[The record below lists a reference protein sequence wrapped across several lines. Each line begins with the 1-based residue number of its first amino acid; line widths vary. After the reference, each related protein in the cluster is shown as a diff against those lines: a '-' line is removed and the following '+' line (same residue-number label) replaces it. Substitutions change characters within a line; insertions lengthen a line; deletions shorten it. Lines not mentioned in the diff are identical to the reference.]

1 MSEPIRYIPLT
12 MVREHMDH
20 LPSFACPAGFH
31 IRSFVR
37 GDQRHWAMIEALAG
51 EFTDQ
56 DEALHD
62 FEEEFGAALESMEDR
77 CFLLEER
84 SGEAIGT
91 ATAWYGDFAGHQ
103 RGRVHWVGIIPAYQ
117 GRKLAKPL
125 LSAVM
130 ARLARD
136 HANAFLTTQTTSY
149 RAINMYLDF
158 GFVPF
163 LADAADEAGWHM
175 MERVLQRDIRLPPG
189 DQAR

>member
-1 MSEPIRYIPLT
+1 MSEQIPYIPLT
-12 MVREHMDH
+12 MVREHLAQ
-20 LPSFACPAGFH
+20 LPSFVCPAGFH
-31 IRSFVR
+31 IRTFVR
-37 GDQRHWAMIEALAG
+37 GDQLNWARVEALAG
-51 EFTDQ
+51 EFSDQ

-62 FEEEFGAALESMEDR
+62 FEEEFGAVLDQMEQR
-77 CFLLEER
+77 CFLLED
-84 SGEAIGT
+84 SDGEAIGT
-91 ATAWYGDFAGHQ
+91 ATAWSGELAGHE

-136 HANAFLTTQTTSY
+136 HTNAFLTTQTTSY

-158 GFVPF
+158 GFVP
-163 LADAADEAGWHM
+163 LLVDAADEAGWHM
-175 MERVLQRDIRLPPG
+175 MERVLKRDIL